1 MNSQINDHRARGHS
15 SGDARYQYRVSAWR
29 TADGAGLAK
38 SELAPNAL
46 HFAAPPEFG
55 GLQGRWTP
63 ETLLLAAVAGCFTT
77 TFQAIAGYSNLE
89 YTDLEVEVEG
99 TISKS
104 NSGYALTGI
113 RISPVLTISESSD
126 RSRALELL
134 RKVQALCLVSRALAL
149 EEKFEPKIE
158 TGEMATVG

>member
-1 MNSQINDHRARGHS
+1 MNSQINDRRARTHN
-15 SGDARYQYRVSAWR
+15 SGEAKYQYRVSAWR

-38 SELAPNAL
+38 CELAPNAL

-77 TFQAIAGYSNLE
+77 TFQAIAGYSNLA

-104 NSGYALTGI
+104 SSGYAFTEI
-113 RISPVLTISESSD
+113 RISPVLTIPETGD
-126 RSRALELL
+126 QNRASELL
-134 RKVQALCLVSRALAL
+134 RKVKALCLVSRALSV
-149 EEKFEPKIE
+149 EEKFEPKVEI
-158 TGEMATVG
+158 GEMATVG